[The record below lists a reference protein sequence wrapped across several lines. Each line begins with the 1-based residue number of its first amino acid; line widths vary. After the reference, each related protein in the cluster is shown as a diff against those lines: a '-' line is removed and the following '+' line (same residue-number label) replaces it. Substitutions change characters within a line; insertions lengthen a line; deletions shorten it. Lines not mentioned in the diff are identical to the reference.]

1 MARYKV
7 DIAAIGKAR
16 TSEEGHLKEVSAD
29 CIFFWGSRSK
39 AERRDMDVAFAIQN
53 DNVRRLPCLLQDI
66 NDCLMS
72 LRLPL
77 RRPNLA
83 TTINDSAPAITGSD

>member
-1 MARYKV
+1 MTCYKV

-16 TSEEGHLKEVSAD
+16 TSEKGHLKEVSAD

-39 AERRDMDVAFAIQN
+39 AERRDMDVSFAIQN
-53 DNVRRLPCLLQDI
+53 DIMGQLPCLLQDI
-66 NDCLMS
+66 NNCLMS

-77 RRPNLA
+77 RRSSLA
-83 TTINDSAPAITGSD
+83 TTINDYAPAITGSD